1 MARAYS
7 QDLRDRVIDAA
18 RGLKASMSYRS
29 GATGPQPG
37 SATLRS
43 SALSLAKAGRRTT
56 ALPAAY
62 SPDFNPIELFIGP
75 SSTIG
80 AVMLVSLR
88 PASKGASTMTLRDA
102 GTKRLAFLSPAA
114 QAGHVGCRQHN
125 L

>member
-18 RGLKASMSYRS
+18 RGLKASMSLPIRCYRAS
-29 GATGPQPG
+29 TLR

-88 PASKGASTMTLRDA
+88 PASKGASTHD
-102 GTKRLAFLSPAA
+102 LA
-114 QAGHVGCRQHN
+114 GCRHKAAR
-125 L
+125 LSEPGRAGGPCWLPPA